1 MCARLAY
8 PNGEAS
14 DEVAATS
21 SRGKRMAREGMTGG
35 RGLFRGVLRT
45 R

>member
-14 DEVAATS
+14 DEEMLTRS
-21 SRGKRMAREGMTGG
+21 KGKRMLRVGKIAGT
-35 RGLFRGVLRT
+35 FWPFGVEKR